1 MMAGGLL
8 TNTNQSAHFIR
19 NPARDASTEIDA
31 AYTNPAGLAK
41 LEHDGFHFTFSN
53 QSAFQTRTITSTYDG
68 FEGFGGNKTKK
79 FEGKASAP
87 IIPSLQ
93 GAYKKGKWVLSGAL
107 AVSGGGGK
115 ATFNNGLPSFEA
127 LISGAPKAISAAVPN
142 TSQYSLDQYMSGS
155 SLIFGGQLGGT
166 YAINEMFSAYAGFR
180 LNVVNN
186 GYEGYLRSLKVNLGG
201 GEMADPSGVLSQ
213 MVAGLTQQL
222 QTPGLTEEQI
232 ATIKGNI
239 QKLGFLGKTTTA
251 EGIRLDVDQSGWGI
265 SPILGFNFNYDKLN
279 VGVKYEFKTALDIEN
294 KTKLDDTGMFA
305 DGVNT
310 PHDIP
315 ALLTIGASYKILP
328 QWTASVGY
336 HHFFDSDAGMSGG
349 KEQYAG
355 STNEYIVGTEY
366 QIDKMFLV
374 SGGVQFTE
382 YGVKDKYQ
390 SDLSFSCSSYA
401 LAFGG
406 AVNVS
411 PTVRI
416 NLGYFWSTYD
426 DYTKTPGGTLMGTT
440 TDKDVFS
447 RTNKVFAAGVDFRF

>member
-1 MMAGGLL
+1 MKIAKLAIIGAMLISSPIAMMAGGLL

-53 QSAFQTRTITSTYDG
+53 QSAFQTRTITSTFPLYAG
-68 FEGFGGNKTKK
+68 HANNLGNPTKEFK
-79 FEGKASAP
+79 GKASAP

-115 ATFNNGLPSFEA
+115 ATFNKGLPSFEA
-127 LISGAPKAISAAVPN
+127 LIAGGLYQLSQAGAIPASAP
-142 TSQYSLDQYMSGS
+142 YSLDQYMSGS
-155 SLIFGGQLGGT
+155 SMIFGGQLGGT
-166 YAINEMFSAYAGFR
+166 YAINDMFAAYAGFR

-186 GYEGYLRSLKVNLGG
+186 GYEGYLRNLKVNSEPFTSSASPLLQLAGTTN
-201 GEMADPSGVLSQ
+201 GVQ
-213 MVAGLTQQL
+213 
-222 QTPGLTEEQI
+222 
-232 ATIKGNI
+232 
-239 QKLGFLGKTTTA
+239 
-251 EGIRLDVDQSGWGI
+251 LDVDQSGWGV
-265 SPILGFNFNYDKLN
+265 SPILGFNFNYDRLN

-294 KTKLDDTGMFA
+294 KTKIDNTGLFA

-336 HHFFDSDAGMSGG
+336 HHYFDSDAGMDQG
-349 KEQYAG
+349 KEKNAG
-355 STNEYIVGTEY
+355 STNEYIFGTEY

-374 SGGVQFTE
+374 SGGVQFTQ
-382 YGVKDKYQ
+382 YGVNDAYQ
-390 SDLSFSCSSYA
+390 KDLSFACDSYA

-411 PTVRI
+411 ERVRI
-416 NLGYFWSTYD
+416 NIGYFHSIYS
-426 DYTKTPGGTLMGTT
+426 DYTKEPGGTLLGVTT
-440 TDKDVFS
+440 AKDVFS